1 MAVLKVLFY
10 LIVLILVLV
19 LAYITT
25 RMLGRGMNG
34 RQQSGDMK
42 ILDRLAVGRDSY
54 LMIVDVQGRILLVG
68 VSPAGIT
75 RLEELETYEKKS
87 PAEVSPDF
95 ASVFTEQLKT
105 LVKKTDGSRT
115 EDRRETGET
124 YDEGE
129 KENCQGTSLSGGIY
143 QGVRGMRTDRI
154 CVGYLSD
161 TGGKLR
167 KRKAH
172 GYAGYHVPVSV
183 SGCGAVS
190 ADYDDEFYPDY
201 HCSLIS
207 AQCAGHTAVSA

>member
-75 RLEELETYEKKS
+75 RLEELEAYEKKS

-105 LVKKTDGSRT
+105 LVKKDGRQQ
-115 EDRRETGET
+115 DGR
-124 YDEGE
+124 
-129 KENCQGTSLSGGIY
+129 Q
-143 QGVRGMRTDRI
+143 
-154 CVGYLSD
+154 
-161 TGGKLR
+161 
-167 KRKAH
+167 KRN
-172 GYAGYHVPVSV
+172 GR
-183 SGCGAVS
+183 
-190 ADYDDEFYPDY
+190 D
-201 HCSLIS
+201 L
-207 AQCAGHTAVSA
+207 

>member
-105 LVKKTDGSRT
+105 LVKKDGRQQ
-115 EDRRETGET
+115 DGRETGET

-129 KENCQGTSLSGGIY
+129 KENCQGASQSGGIY

-161 TGGKLR
+161 AGGKLR

-172 GYAGYHVPVSV
+172 GYA
-183 SGCGAVS
+183 
-190 ADYDDEFYPDY
+190 
-201 HCSLIS
+201 
-207 AQCAGHTAVSA
+207 

>member
-10 LIVLILVLV
+10 LIVLILVLI
-19 LAYITT
+19 LAYVTT

-75 RLEELETYEKKS
+75 RLEELETYERKS

-105 LVKKTDGSRT
+105 LVKKDGRPIRT
-115 EDRRETGET
+115 QLIRQIQFLHYRDLQIDDVFF
-124 YDEGE
+124 YS
-129 KENCQGTSLSGGIY
+129 N
-143 QGVRGMRTDRI
+143 RI
-154 CVGYLSD
+154 I
-161 TGGKLR
+161 
-167 KRKAH
+167 
-172 GYAGYHVPVSV
+172 
-183 SGCGAVS
+183 GARFHL
-190 ADYDDEFYPDY
+190 YG
-201 HCSLIS
+201 
-207 AQCAGHTAVSA
+207 Q

>member
-25 RMLGRGMNG
+25 RMLGR

-105 LVKKTDGSRT
+105 LVKKDGRQQ
-115 EDRRETGET
+115 DGR
-124 YDEGE
+124 
-129 KENCQGTSLSGGIY
+129 Q
-143 QGVRGMRTDRI
+143 
-154 CVGYLSD
+154 
-161 TGGKLR
+161 
-167 KRKAH
+167 KRN
-172 GYAGYHVPVSV
+172 GR
-183 SGCGAVS
+183 
-190 ADYDDEFYPDY
+190 D
-201 HCSLIS
+201 L
-207 AQCAGHTAVSA
+207 